1 MPCQDLNI
9 DELNMTHLELE
20 SLKQNQLSEY
30 DIDAKICESF
40 KLKEGPDNLMFM
52 VWHKSEEEVTF
63 LVQGMMANYV
73 LPPITKQ
80 TR

>member
-9 DELNMTHLELE
+9 DELNTTRLESE

-30 DIDAKICESF
+30 DSDTKIRECF

-52 VWHKSEEEVTF
+52 VWRKSEEEVTF
-63 LVQGMMANYV
+63 SVQGMMVNYV
-73 LPPITKQ
+73 LPPITKR

>member
-9 DELNMTHLELE
+9 DELNTTRLESE
-20 SLKQNQLSEY
+20 SLKQNQLLEY
-30 DIDAKICESF
+30 DSDTKIHECF

-63 LVQGMMANYV
+63 SVQGMMVNYV
-73 LPPITKQ
+73 LPPITKW